1 MKKLLTLI
9 AIAVISLSVNAQK
22 DVTTFLGIPVD
33 GTNAEMIQKLKA
45 KGFTSTSYD
54 KDILE
59 GEFNGRDV
67 TIHVVTNGNKVYRIM
82 VVDANTSNESDIKI
96 RFNNLCRQFEKNGKY
111 IPMDDNQLIP
121 EDEQIG
127 MQMSIYNKRYEAGY
141 FQKPRW
147 LTNPEKADTIYIQQE
162 ILQRLKLKYTQE
174 QIENPTE
181 EISKEMQEISQKFAF
196 EMVEKKIVWFMIS
209 KETGLLSRGYNI
221 YMYYDNEYNHADG
234 EDL

>member
-33 GTNAEMIQKLKA
+33 GTKAKMIQKLKA

-59 GEFNGRDV
+59 GEFNGTKV
-67 TIHVVTNGNKVYRIM
+67 NVHIGTNGNIVYRIM
-82 VVDANTSNESDIKI
+82 VADANTTNESNIKI

-111 IPMDDNQLIP
+111 GSFSEDQTIP
-121 EDEQIG
+121 EDEDIST
-127 MQMSIYNKRYEAGY
+127 QMSVYSKRYQASY
-141 FQKPRW
+141 YQKPDM
-147 LTNPEKADTIYIQQE
+147 EKIDTLYIQQE
-162 ILQRLKLKYTQE
+162 YFSRLSEKFSLE
-174 QIENPTE
+174 QIQNPTE
-181 EISKEMQEISQKFAF
+181 EIKTEMSDIFENLEFDILTKKF
-196 EMVEKKIVWFMIS
+196 VWFMIS
-209 KETGLLSRGYNI
+209 KLNYDEYYI
-221 YMYYDNEYNHADG
+221 VMYYDNEYNHADG

>member
-33 GTNAEMIQKLKA
+33 GTKAEMIQKLKA

-67 TIHVVTNGNKVYRIM
+67 IVHVVTNGDKVYRIM

-111 IPMDDNQLIP
+111 GSFSEDQTIA
-121 EDEQIG
+121 EDEDISYE
-127 MQMSIYNKRYEAGY
+127 MSAKNKRYQASY
-141 FQKPRW
+141 YQKLEW
-147 LTNPEKADTIYIQQE
+147 MLHPEKMDTLYMTQLLNERLLTKFSQAD
-162 ILQRLKLKYTQE
+162 LD
-174 QIENPTE
+174 NPTE
-181 EISKEMQEISQKFAF
+181 EIKNEISKTSFELAF
-196 EMVEKKIVWFMIS
+196 ELATKKSVWFMIS
-209 KETGLLSRGYNI
+209 KLNYDEYYIL
-221 YMYYDNEYNHADG
+221 MYYDNEYNHADG

>member
-33 GTNAEMIQKLKA
+33 GTKAEMIQKLKA

-59 GEFNGRDV
+59 GEFNGTKV
-67 TIHVVTNGNKVYRIM
+67 NVHIGTNGNIVYRIM
-82 VVDANTSNESDIKI
+82 VADANTTNETNIKI

-111 IPMDDNQLIP
+111 VSFSEDQTIP
-121 EDEQIG
+121 EDEDIST
-127 MQMSIYNKRYEAGY
+127 QMSVYSKRYQASY
-141 FQKPRW
+141 YQKPDM
-147 LTNPEKADTIYIQQE
+147 EKIDTLYIQQE
-162 ILQRLKLKYTQE
+162 YFSRLSEKFSLE
-174 QIENPTE
+174 QIQNPTE
-181 EISKEMQEISQKFAF
+181 EIKTEMSDIVENLEFDILTKKF
-196 EMVEKKIVWFMIS
+196 VWFMIS
-209 KETGLLSRGYNI
+209 KLNYDEYYI
-221 YMYYDNEYNHADG
+221 VMFYDNEYNHADG